1 MDLSTGDTLKP
12 FVPKWGSPE
21 EWNEAY
27 EKVENYLRACRIN
40 SRLHR
45 ARLIH
50 RILLRVSAR
59 GPAAGSEPLSTLAIR
74 ETKNLMEEWF
84 ARLLPLPE
92 GENGNFAHVDGR
104 VALLL
109 CDAPSRWPYAF
120 LTTDDLPPDL
130 TKAMRESMLVA
141 GPNLEISN
149 MVPREIDYGWFP
161 EIAGGTIDSI
171 GRRPLLQAL
180 VVWLIFL
187 LLLAYVFYTTHQ
199 L

>member
-1 MDLSTGDTLKP
+1 MDISTGDTLKP
-12 FVPKWGSPE
+12 FVPKWGSPA

-50 RILLRVSAR
+50 RILQRVAEH
-59 GPAAGSEPLSTLAIR
+59 GAVLTGETLSTAAIR
-74 ETKNLMEEWF
+74 ETHVMMEAWF
-84 ARLLPLPE
+84 ARLLQPAAE
-92 GENGNFAHVDGR
+92 GGRYSLVDGR

-109 CDAPSRWPYAF
+109 CDGSDRWPYAF
-120 LTTDDLPPDL
+120 LTTSDLPPDL
-130 TKAMRESMLVA
+130 VKEMRESMLVA

-161 EIAGGTIDSI
+161 EIAGGTLDSL
-171 GRRPLLQAL
+171 GKWPFLQAL
-180 VVWLIFL
+180 VVWGLFILVLAIIFIKSR
-187 LLLAYVFYTTHQ
+187 Q
-199 L
+199 W

>member
-1 MDLSTGDTLKP
+1 MDLPAADTLRP
-12 FVPKWGSPE
+12 FVPKWGSPD

-40 SRLHR
+40 SHLHR

-50 RILLRVSAR
+50 RVLQRVAEH
-59 GPAAGSEPLSTLAIR
+59 GPVPAGEVLSTAAIR
-74 ETKNLMEEWF
+74 ETQVMMAEWF
-84 ARLLPLPE
+84 ARMLQPAAEE
-92 GENGNFAHVDGR
+92 GHYSLVDGR

-109 CDAPSRWPYAF
+109 CDGADRWPYAF

-130 TKAMRESMLVA
+130 VKEMRESMLVA

-161 EIAGGTIDSI
+161 AMAGDTLDSLGKI
-171 GRRPLLQAL
+171 PFLKAL
-180 VVWLIFL
+180 AVW
-187 LLLAYVFYTTHQ
+187 AVFILMLVYLFYKSRQ
-199 L
+199 W

>member
-1 MDLSTGDTLKP
+1 MELSSDDTLKP

-50 RILLRVSAR
+50 RVLQRVSAHGPDPR
-59 GPAAGSEPLSTLAIR
+59 GEVLSTAAIR
-74 ETKNLMEEWF
+74 ETQVMMEAWF
-84 ARLLPLPE
+84 ARMLKPAAEDE
-92 GENGNFAHVDGR
+92 GRYSLVDGR

-109 CDAPSRWPYAF
+109 CDGSDRWPYAF

-130 TKAMRESMLVA
+130 VKEMRESMLVA

-149 MVPREIDYGWFP
+149 MVPRAIDYGWFP
-161 EIAGGTIDSI
+161 EIAGDTIDSL

-180 VVWLIFL
+180 VAWAMFIL
-187 LLLAYVFYTTHQ
+187 LLVFLFYKSRQ
-199 L
+199 W

>member
-1 MDLSTGDTLKP
+1 MDISAGDTLKP

-50 RILLRVSAR
+50 RVLQRVSER
-59 GPAAGSEPLSTLAIR
+59 GPVGVGEALSTAAIR
-74 ETKNLMEEWF
+74 ETQIMMEEWF
-84 ARLLPLPE
+84 ARLLQPSSE
-92 GENGNFAHVDGR
+92 GGRYSLVDGR

-109 CDAPSRWPYAF
+109 CDGSDRWPYAF

-130 TKAMRESMLVA
+130 VKEMRESILVA
-141 GPNLEISN
+141 GPNLAISN
-149 MVPREIDYGWFP
+149 MVPRAIDYGWFP
-161 EIAGGTIDSI
+161 EIAGDTLGSL
-171 GRRPLLQAL
+171 GRWPVLQAL
-180 VVWLIFL
+180 MAWGLFIL
-187 LLLAYVFYTTHQ
+187 MLAILFIKSRQ
-199 L
+199 W

>member
-1 MDLSTGDTLKP
+1 MDLSADDTLKP
-12 FVPKWGSPE
+12 FVPKWGSPA

-50 RILLRVSAR
+50 RILQRVSEH
-59 GPAAGSEPLSTLAIR
+59 GPVFTGEALSTVAIR
-74 ETKNLMEEWF
+74 ETQIMMGEWF
-84 ARLLPLPE
+84 ARMLQPAS
-92 GENGNFAHVDGR
+92 ENEENSLVAGR

-109 CDAPSRWPYAF
+109 CDGSDRWPYAF

-130 TKAMRESMLVA
+130 VTEMRKSMLVA

-149 MVPREIDYGWFP
+149 MVPRPIDYGWFP
-161 EIAGGTIDSI
+161 EIAGDTLDSL
-171 GRRPLLQAL
+171 GKWPVLQAL
-180 VVWLIFL
+180 IAWGLFILI
-187 LLLAYVFYTTHQ
+187 LAYLFYKTRQ
-199 L
+199 